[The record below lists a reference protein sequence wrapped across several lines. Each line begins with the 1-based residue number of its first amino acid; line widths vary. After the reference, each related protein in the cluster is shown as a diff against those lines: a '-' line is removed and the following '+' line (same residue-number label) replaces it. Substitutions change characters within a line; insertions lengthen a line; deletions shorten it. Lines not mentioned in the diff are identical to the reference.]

1 VFELARTRNEAVTQ
15 PLPHAGRATIAPT
28 PAEAALMLVRAMR
41 CMLRRTT
48 PENEN
53 CYTAL

>member
-15 PLPHAGRATIAPT
+15 PLPKAGRAPIAPM
-28 PAEAALMLVRAMR
+28 PAEAALVLVRAMR
-41 CMLRRTT
+41 CMLRQTT
-48 PENEN
+48 PENKN